1 MSEPREYA
9 MGMGDVSLLL
19 RRWNEGDLGAR
30 DQLIPLVYEE
40 LKRLA
45 GYYLRLESKG
55 QSLQATALVHEAYLR
70 LARPEDPQWAGRTH
84 FFAVA
89 SQVMRHILVDHARR
103 QNASRRD
110 IRNRAP
116 FEEALTVPVQA
127 DFDLL
132 AIDESLTAL
141 AGLDPEKARVV
152 ELRFFG
158 GLSVEETAVAMG
170 ISPAT
175 VKRHWSIAKLWLC
188 RHMLGQ
194 IS

>member
-1 MSEPREYA
+1 
-9 MGMGDVSLLL
+9 MGMGEVSLLL
-19 RRWNEGDLGAR
+19 RRWSEGDLDAR
-30 DQLIPLVYEE
+30 DALIPLVYEE

-45 GYYLRLESKG
+45 GYYLRLESGG

-70 LARPEDPQWAGRTH
+70 LAGPSEPQWADRSH

-89 SQVMRHILVDHARR
+89 SRVMRHILVDHARR
-103 QNASRRD
+103 HNAARRD
-110 IRNRAP
+110 KRHRAP
-116 FEEALTVPVQA
+116 LEEALTVPVQP

-132 AIDESLTAL
+132 SIDESLTAL
-141 AGLDPEKARVV
+141 AVVDPEKARAV

-158 GLSVEETAVAMG
+158 GLSVEETAAALE

-188 RHMLGQ
+188 RHMQGQ
-194 IS
+194 GSDA